1 LITINLLGGARKAI
15 GKSSVILEKHSTSIQ
30 EVLEFL
36 KENAVATPH
45 FPEGSRKTT
54 LDYNNILITINGV
67 ESTILGGTDTSIQS
81 GDVVTIVTVVH
92 GG

>member
-15 GKSSVILEKHSTSIQ
+15 GKSSVVLDKHSTSIQ
-30 EVLEFL
+30 EILKFL
-36 KENAVATPH
+36 KESAVATPRS
-45 FPEGSRKTT
+45 PERLKTA
-54 LDYNNILITINGV
+54 LDYNSILITINGV

>member
-1 LITINLLGGARKAI
+1 MITINLLGGARKAI
-15 GKSSVILEKHSTSIQ
+15 GKSSIVLDKHSTSIQ
-30 EVLEFL
+30 EILKFL

-45 FPEGSRKTT
+45 SPERLKTA
-54 LDYNNILITINGV
+54 LDYNSILITINGV
-67 ESTILGGTDTSIQS
+67 ESTILGGTDTSIRS

>member
-1 LITINLLGGARKAI
+1 MITINLLGGARKAI
-15 GKSSVILEKHSTSIQ
+15 GKSSIVLEKHSTSIQ
-30 EVLEFL
+30 EILKFL
-36 KENAVATPH
+36 KENAVATPNS
-45 FPEGSRKTT
+45 PEGLKTT

-67 ESTILGGTDTSIQS
+67 ESTILGGTDTSIRS